1 LPVLPRPFLNF
12 AQIEILGMPSLFF
25 VWLVV
30 IVLSIVITTLTRFGR
45 NVFAIGSN
53 PEACPT
59 QWHQHPLHHLRSVCV
74 LGAGLF
80 HCWNPVYFT
89 LGKRDPDRRKRLRVG
104 CYRRRGSRRC
114 QPDGRRR
121 NDPRDGP
128 GALLIA
134 TLRNG
139 GNLLGINPFILQIAI
154 GGLIVA
160 SVLIDQLS
168 KRQNA

>member
-1 LPVLPRPFLNF
+1 MIAGLPRPFLNF
-12 AQIEILGMPSLFF
+12 AQIEISGMPSLFF

-30 IVLSIVITTLTRFGR
+30 IVLSIVITTLTRFAR

-59 QWHQHPLHHLRSVCV
+59 QWHQHPL
-74 LGAGLF
+74 
-80 HCWNPVYFT
+80 
-89 LGKRDPDRRKRLRVG
+89 
-104 CYRRRGSRRC
+104 
-114 QPDGRRR
+114 
-121 NDPRDGP
+121 
-128 GALLIA
+128 
-134 TLRNG
+134 
-139 GNLLGINPFILQIAI
+139 NPFILQIAI